1 MEKRLFT
8 DYVLLQ
14 LLFFIL
20 MGTFCGYGSYLL
32 IQFGFSTSVT
42 GIIMS
47 VGFIASAL
55 IQPIFA
61 SIVDNSKESALFNV
75 CAFISMSVLILSV
88 LAYTQIKANIML
100 ALMYICLNALYSCF
114 EPLLNSIPIILAN
127 NGYRINYGVGRAVGS
142 LGYASATAM
151 LGLLTAKLPY
161 KVILLVAIT
170 TCIILTVVCLAASKN
185 FSSIKT
191 QVNTPRQDT
200 ISSSQ
205 FLSRHRSFLLLML
218 LTIGIYYSFT
228 MVDNMM
234 YLVVE
239 NVGGTSKQQGLIMSF
254 KAILEIPIIFFY
266 DRIEKR
272 FSAKT
277 LLKVAAISFVIK
289 SLLYYISADIT
300 LIWIAQLTQLTSL
313 ALEIPAMVSYINS
326 IMDKKEL
333 VRGQA
338 LFVMSITIAS
348 VLSGFS
354 SGIIID
360 NYSVKTMLL
369 ICLIVSTVSAIAYPF
384 VIDKLD

>member
-88 LAYTQIKANIML
+88 LAYTQIMANIML